1 MSFSII
7 KCINMIKPW
16 INRNN
21 KISFDKISIF
31 SLPIVIR
38 YMEDNTNN
46 IATQCLSI
54 VRYFISLNNT
64 FWYIRTIILIASYIQ
79 GKESVKYTSNHLS
92 PLLILRYYIII
103 ITWIILWIFFITF
116 FILESAFLI
125 FRISLIIYFVNIYYL
140 NNGIVYKIY

>member
-92 PLLILRYYIII
+92 PLFII

-116 FILESAFLI
+116 FVLESAFFI
-125 FRISLIIYFVNIYYL
+125 FRIADMIYIVNKYY
-140 NNGIVYKIY
+140 